1 MNVMHVFE
9 QGDAVLMAVFAL
21 LAGMSVVSWQII
33 LWKSWQV
40 KKERAALAAF
50 KARCTSADWPLH
62 TSAGGAEGSVSTLLA
77 EADRLKAGL
86 GQYTHAERKELL
98 AMHLPQALERIRA
111 EFDKGLTVLASIGS
125 SGPFIGLFGT
135 VWGIYGALTQ
145 ISAEGNASLNT
156 VAGPMGEALVAT
168 AFGLFAAI
176 PAVLA
181 YNAFVRANKLLLV
194 ELRHVAEQL
203 ATYLSFDDTSP
214 VRLAKGLR

>member
-9 QGDAVLMAVFAL
+9 QGDAVLLAVFAL
-21 LAGMSVVSWQII
+21 LGAMSVASWQLI

-40 KKERAALAAF
+40 KKERAALGQFRAQNPA
-50 KARCTSADWPLH
+50 ADWPLH
-62 TSAGGAEGSVSTLLA
+62 ANASGARGSVATLLA
-77 EADRLKAGL
+77 EAERLKASLPHYG
-86 GQYTHAERKELL
+86 HEARKELL
-98 AMHLPQALERIRA
+98 AMHLPQTLERIRTQ
-111 EFDKGLTVLASIGS
+111 FDQGLTVLASIGS

-135 VWGIYGALTQ
+135 VWGIYGALTR

-181 YNAFVRANKLLLV
+181 YNAFVRSNRLLLQ
-194 ELRHVAEQL
+194 ELRHMGEQL
-203 ATYLSFDDTSP
+203 ATYLSFDEAAP
-214 VRLAKGLR
+214 VRLASVR